1 MSINICIGVARM
13 LIVIWLL
20 VIVWTM
26 PVQTVGANVAPR
38 SATDVV
44 DDSSGLE
51 MLPDIQGTHADDS
64 AQAEQDRTYGTFGSS
79 SSRPEGTIV
88 VDDAATST
96 ATAGQTEVGFP
107 P

>member
-1 MSINICIGVARM
+1 MF
-13 LIVIWLL
+13 LVIWLL
-20 VIVWTM
+20 VIVVWTM
-26 PVQTVGANVAPR
+26 PVQRVGVNVAPR

-51 MLPDIQGTHADDS
+51 MSPDIQGTSADDS

-96 ATAGQTEVGFP
+96 ATAGTD
-107 P
+107 